1 MKRSLTIFIIILLTP
16 SLLGGIGNIVTIAQT
31 GNGITV
37 GNFISTLYDIIPPL
51 LLLLAILANRYDQR
65 YALVLFAASLAS
77 ALFLAAAGKTTI
89 PGIYTPG
96 NITYIQLNI
105 KGPSTIYIGQTGT
118 WTISGA
124 NVTPQWY
131 IMNVSNGVKIAS
143 GSGTLI
149 SWNDISPGKYVIV
162 ATYIG
167 NSTNSSSII
176 CAYGNFVFN
185 SQYPPSSLGWI
196 QEAIESAFQD
206 LINTVVGGFSLI
218 GSFVSS
224 NIVPINDFVYS
235 PTTNAFTISIYFKIE
250 ELMTG
255 LAMLLIAASIA
266 YNAFRG
272 FYYDL
277 IDLARDVLYKLG
289 VWGLFTSGGLTIYD
303 YAAGFINYL
312 INVTV
317 GPYLNA
323 IAGEMLTS
331 IASFWALF
339 AASNVIGF
347 DFASA
352 LRQYAT
358 DVVLFYSIF
367 VGLAFVRY
375 AILLAAVSLI
385 PLAATLWIFEWT
397 RPIAGI
403 IVDLIVG
410 LMASGII
417 AAITFALL
425 EQMGIGIIIFLAG
438 PIIGGVEF
446 AVTLFLTFTSL
457 KPHQHIAGLTR
468 RVGGGSDGGG
478 TQPPSPQP
486 QSPQAPSQPEPRE
499 RNPSPYM

>member
-1 MKRSLTIFIIILLTP
+1 
-16 SLLGGIGNIVTIAQT
+16 
-31 GNGITV
+31 
-37 GNFISTLYDIIPPL
+37 
-51 LLLLAILANRYDQR
+51 
-65 YALVLFAASLAS
+65 
-77 ALFLAAAGKTTI
+77 
-89 PGIYTPG
+89 
-96 NITYIQLNI
+96 
-105 KGPSTIYIGQTGT
+105 
-118 WTISGA
+118 
-124 NVTPQWY
+124 
-131 IMNVSNGVKIAS
+131 
-143 GSGTLI
+143 
-149 SWNDISPGKYVIV
+149 
-162 ATYIG
+162 
-167 NSTNSSSII
+167 
-176 CAYGNFVFN
+176 
-185 SQYPPSSLGWI
+185 
-196 QEAIESAFQD
+196 
-206 LINTVVGGFSLI
+206 
-218 GSFVSS
+218 
-224 NIVPINDFVYS
+224 
-235 PTTNAFTISIYFKIE
+235 
-250 ELMTG
+250 MTG

-478 TQPPSPQP
+478 TQPPSPQHRVP
-486 QSPQAPSQPEPRE
+486 KHRLSLNPEKEIHHRICEKSSFQVNIFYITYNIIRINCIINLDIFIIKKNLQIPFHFFAIKPCFD
-499 RNPSPYM
+499 NLDVSYLIPCKH